1 MHCGLL
7 FPSLSLHLHPILK
20 PSWGLGNLRNRREY
34 GKKVVAVRVC
44 LYHMWTPSLLK
55 ALMDPT
61 SCNTMQLFE
70 WVFPPEE
77 QDFPVLFSLSLLMV
91 CSACWSWKEW
101 VTILGPFGIEAAVV
115 YINRLANLNSQ
126 LFAVSLEVW
135 ALSGNLTSFSSCSY
149 AERWWKWHDGMW
161 LSELRICTPFGD
173 LKKKLNSFV
182 YMLFRNALQKR
193 ATTCKSDLMMH
204 LS

>member
-1 MHCGLL
+1 MWVKNPLIIILYLYKQYCYHALRL
-7 FPSLSLHLHPILK
+7 TFPLPVIAPSPHPEAILRIGQ
-20 PSWGLGNLRNRREY
+20 PQREY

-55 ALMDPT
+55 ARMDPT

-77 QDFPVLFSLSLLMV
+77 QDCDFPVLFSLSLLMV

-101 VTILGPFGIEAAVV
+101 VTILGPFGNEAAVV

-173 LKKKLNSFV
+173 
-182 YMLFRNALQKR
+182 
-193 ATTCKSDLMMH
+193 
-204 LS
+204 